1 MRNEILEA
9 IKETAKA
16 NDVEVKYISVRVE
29 DLEIE
34 INFDLVKGVARYCF
48 ESYGEAWNTDI
59 EDNLVVIQVMD
70 DKVVDEELWCKGW
83 EGYSS
88 QLPGWEDDKNIL
100 TEVSNKI
107 KEKISAILKSN
118 GFKFK

>member
-34 INFDLVKGVARYCF
+34 INFDLEKGVARYCF

-107 KEKISAILKSN
+107 KEKISAILKAN

>member
-9 IKETAKA
+9 IKEIAKA
-16 NDVEVKYISVRVE
+16 NDVEVKYVSVRIE

-34 INFDLVKGVARYCF
+34 INFDLEKGVARYCF
-48 ESYGEAWNTDI
+48 ESYGETWNTDT

-107 KEKISAILKSN
+107 KEKISAILKAN

>member
-16 NDVEVKYISVRVE
+16 NDVEVKYVSVRIE

-34 INFDLVKGVARYCF
+34 INFDLEKGVARYCF

-59 EDNLVVIQVMD
+59 EDGLVVIQIMD

-107 KEKISAILKSN
+107 KEKISAILKAN

>member
-34 INFDLVKGVARYCF
+34 INFDLEKGVARYCF

-88 QLPGWEDDKNIL
+88 QLQGWEDDKNIL
-100 TEVSNKI
+100 IEVSNKI
-107 KEKISAILKSN
+107 KEKISAILKAN

>member
-16 NDVEVKYISVRVE
+16 NDVEAKYISVRVE
-29 DLEIE
+29 ELEIE
-34 INFDLVKGVARYCF
+34 INFDLEKGVARYCF

-59 EDNLVVIQVMD
+59 EDGLVVIQVMD

-107 KEKISAILKSN
+107 KEKISAILKAN

>member
-16 NDVEVKYISVRVE
+16 NDVEVKYISVRIE
-29 DLEIE
+29 ELEIE
-34 INFDLVKGVARYCF
+34 INFDLEKGVARYCF
-48 ESYGEAWNTDI
+48 ESYGEAWNTDV
-59 EDNLVVIQVMD
+59 EDDLVVIQVMD
-70 DKVVDEELWCKGW
+70 DKVVDEELWNGSW

-107 KEKISAILKSN
+107 KEKISAILKAN

>member
-16 NDVEVKYISVRVE
+16 NDVEVKYISVRIE

-34 INFDLVKGVARYCF
+34 INFDLEKGVARYCF
-48 ESYGEAWNTDI
+48 ESYGEAWNTDV
-59 EDNLVVIQVMD
+59 EDDLVVIQVMD

-88 QLPGWEDDKNIL
+88 QLSGWEDDKNIL

-107 KEKISAILKSN
+107 KEKISAILKAN
-118 GFKFK
+118 RFKFV

>member
-9 IKETAKA
+9 IKEIAKA
-16 NDVEVKYISVRVE
+16 NDVEVKYVSVRVE

-34 INFDLVKGVARYCF
+34 INFDLEKGVARYCF

-59 EDNLVVIQVMD
+59 EDGLVVIQVME
-70 DKVVDEELWCKGW
+70 DKVIDEELWCKGW
-83 EGYSS
+83 EGYAS

-107 KEKISAILKSN
+107 KEKLSDILEAN

>member
-16 NDVEVKYISVRVE
+16 NDVEVKYISVRIE

-34 INFDLVKGVARYCF
+34 INFDLEKGVARYCF

-107 KEKISAILKSN
+107 KEKISAILKAN

>member
-1 MRNEILEA
+1 MRNEILKA
-9 IKETAKA
+9 IKEIAKA
-16 NDVEVKYISVRVE
+16 NDVEAKYVSVRVE

-34 INFDLVKGVARYCF
+34 INFDLERGVARYCF
-48 ESYGEAWNTDI
+48 ESYCEAWNTDI
-59 EDNLVVIQVMD
+59 EDGLVVIQVMD

-83 EGYSS
+83 EGYAS

-107 KEKISAILKSN
+107 KEKISDILEAN

>member
-16 NDVEVKYISVRVE
+16 NDVEAKYISVRIE
-29 DLEIE
+29 ELEIE
-34 INFDLVKGVARYCF
+34 ISFDLEKGVARYCF

-59 EDNLVVIQVMD
+59 EDGLVVIQVMD

-107 KEKISAILKSN
+107 KEKISAILKAN

>member
-9 IKETAKA
+9 IKEIAKA
-16 NDVEVKYISVRVE
+16 NDVEVKYISVRIE

-34 INFDLVKGVARYCF
+34 INFDLEKGVARYCF
-48 ESYGEAWNTDI
+48 ESYGEAWNTDV
-59 EDNLVVIQVMD
+59 EDGLVVIQVMD
-70 DKVVDEELWCKGW
+70 DKVVDEELWCKSW

-107 KEKISAILKSN
+107 KEKISAILNAN

>member
-1 MRNEILEA
+1 MRNKILEA
-9 IKETAKA
+9 IKEIAKA
-16 NDVEVKYISVRVE
+16 NDVEVTYTSVRID

-34 INFDLVKGVARYCF
+34 INFDLEKGVARYCF
-48 ESYGEAWNTDI
+48 ESCGEAWNTDV
-59 EDNLVVIQVMD
+59 EDDLVVIKIMD
-70 DKVVDEELWCKGW
+70 DKVVDEELWCEGW

-88 QLPGWEDDKNIL
+88 QLQGWEDDQKVL

-107 KEKISAILKSN
+107 KEKISAILKAN

>member
-16 NDVEVKYISVRVE
+16 NDVEVTYISVRVE

-34 INFDLVKGVARYCF
+34 INFDLEKGVARYCF

-59 EDNLVVIQVMD
+59 EDNLVVIQIMD

-88 QLPGWEDDKNIL
+88 QLQGWEDDKNIL
-100 TEVSNKI
+100 IEVSNKI
-107 KEKISAILKSN
+107 KEKISAILKAN

>member
-9 IKETAKA
+9 IKEIAKA
-16 NDVEVKYISVRVE
+16 NDVEAKYVSVRIE

-34 INFDLVKGVARYCF
+34 INFDLEKGVARYCF

-59 EDNLVVIQVMD
+59 EDGLVVIQVME
-70 DKVVDEELWCKGW
+70 DKVIDEELWNASW
-83 EGYSS
+83 EGYAS

-107 KEKISAILKSN
+107 KEKISDILEAN

>member
-1 MRNEILEA
+1 MRNKILEA

-29 DLEIE
+29 ELEIE
-34 INFDLVKGVARYCF
+34 INFDLEKGVARYCF
-48 ESYGEAWNTDI
+48 ESYGEAWNTDV
-59 EDNLVVIQVMD
+59 EDDLVVIQVMD

-88 QLPGWEDDKNIL
+88 QLSGWEDDQKVL

-107 KEKISAILKSN
+107 KEKISAILKAN

>member
-1 MRNEILEA
+1 MNKEILEA
-9 IKETAKA
+9 INEVVEA
-16 NDVEVKYISVRVE
+16 NDVEAKYVSVRVE

-34 INFDLVKGVARYCF
+34 INFDLEKGVARYCF

-59 EDNLVVIQVMD
+59 EDGLVVIQVTE
-70 DKVVDEELWCKGW
+70 DKVIDEELWNASW
-83 EGYSS
+83 EGYAS

-107 KEKISAILKSN
+107 KEKLSDILEAN

>member
-16 NDVEVKYISVRVE
+16 NDVEVKYISVRIE

-34 INFDLVKGVARYCF
+34 INFDLEKGVARYCF
-48 ESYGEAWNTDI
+48 ESYGEAWNTDV
-59 EDNLVVIQVMD
+59 EDDLVVIQVMD

-107 KEKISAILKSN
+107 KEKISAILKTN